1 MTRDRRAQPAGRTVE
16 QYAASLLAA
25 GRPATVLLSEL
36 AQRIDATAM
45 PTATAATAATGSD
58 GRSPFRARP
67 ACSTWRS
74 ASTCRCCAANGR
86 VHDTSWR
93 RTGARTETAGRLHG
107 YLGEVPPDLSIT
119 IHVDLGDYECY
130 GIVHTACIGVERD
143 QSMTQ
148 RLSATEYVPPG
159 LTKTK
164 RRCENP
170 CAGGGSDRRSYRTFP
185 HHRHCPEK
193 EN

>member
-1 MTRDRRAQPAGRTVE
+1 MTVARSRRGGTSSSTPRRCSPPTARPQWCFPSWRS
-16 QYAASLLAA
+16 AST
-25 GRPATVLLSEL
+25 P
-36 AQRIDATAM
+36 TAM
-45 PTATAATAATGSD
+45 PAATAATAATGSD
-58 GRSPFRARP
+58 GKSPFRARP

-93 RTGARTETAGRLHG
+93 RAGARTETAGRLHG

-170 CAGGGSDRRSYRTFP
+170 CAGGG
-185 HHRHCPEK
+185 
-193 EN
+193 